1 MMKRIISMLLVL
13 AFVFGA
19 VCTIVSCGEDTTCSH
34 ADTDENGKCDK
45 CGEVVGACSHT
56 DTDENGKCDKC
67 GEVVGACSHADTDE
81 NGKCDKCD
89 ETVKACLHADANG
102 DKICDSFRGCG
113 DPFGEC

>member
-13 AFVFGA
+13 AFVFGV

-34 ADTDENGKCDK
+34 TDADENGKCDK

-67 GEVVGACSHADTDE
+67 GEVVGACSHTDIDE
-81 NGKCDKCD
+81 NGKCDK
-89 ETVKACLHADANG
+89 
-102 DKICDSFRGCG
+102 
-113 DPFGEC
+113 